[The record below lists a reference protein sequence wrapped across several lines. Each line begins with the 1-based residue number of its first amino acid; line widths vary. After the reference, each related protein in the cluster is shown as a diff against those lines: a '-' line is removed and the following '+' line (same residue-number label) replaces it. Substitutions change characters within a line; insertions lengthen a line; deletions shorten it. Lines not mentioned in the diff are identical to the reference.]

1 MHYSECNEENRI
13 SKITKGHVYM
23 SDIKNE
29 EVKSDIQEES
39 KIVQDENKELQDGN
53 ESVNT
58 QSEKNGKIKEFF
70 RNNTVKSYVDTFKI
84 QPITFICIL
93 LTTLYFA
100 CCLLFIK
107 VLDDNCVLEAAFGIG
122 IGSLMTV
129 FASFFI
135 ESALAKVDRIVHII
149 SIVCIGVINAFVV
162 GPAICGFDEM
172 MTSLYLG
179 KTSMRFTLVIL
190 GLYFA
195 SFIFSIY
202 FINKRNSETSLSSFG
217 INVIT
222 KWFIASVIYGL
233 ASIGVLI
240 LFIIVSMLFQN
251 ADTGLSLVGALMV
264 LLTGG
269 YYAISLHS
277 ALVEKKDKPDVFGL
291 ILSRY
296 VLFPWCLLFYLIVYI
311 YMLTIIISQEYPS
324 NSIFGCIT
332 FLFVISIPLSY
343 VLAEYK
349 DEAKGKT
356 FNRVISKIAKFIPY
370 VFMLLIPMQVI
381 SLVKRIDEYGVTPK
395 RYFGIVMILIEIVYI
410 IIYTNQL
417 ITKWEKTEIIFPII
431 SMAIAFALVFPGINA
446 FTLSNELQLK
456 RITDYIKFG
465 EINNYYAKRARS
477 AFDYLE
483 DEGEGYLKKFYTE
496 KEIEDIDAYLDK
508 REYTSAD
515 RESIALSTCTFER
528 FSRGKT
534 DYTFD
539 VEGYNHVEPAMIAV
553 LHDIDCNP
561 IDLKAVD
568 LYTGDRLDI
577 SQINGREIK
586 ADVFRTVDVSE
597 YAKKLIEIYTSETIE
612 GGNKNEAAMELP
624 DIILDENSKFF
635 VTEMRIYYK
644 TEGDHEVAEIDLRG
658 YYIYK

>member
-1 MHYSECNEENRI
+1 MHHSECNGENRI
-13 SKITKGHVYM
+13 SKVAKGHVYM

-39 KIVQDENKELQDGN
+39 KIVQDENKELQDAN

-93 LTTLYFA
+93 FTTLYFA
-100 CCLLFIK
+100 LCLLFIK
-107 VLDDNCVLEAAFGIG
+107 VLDDNYVLDAAFGIG
-122 IGSLMTV
+122 IGSLLTV

-149 SIVCIGVINAFVV
+149 SIVCIGVINSFVV

-264 LLTGG
+264 ILTGG

-356 FNRVISKIAKFIPY
+356 FNRVISKIARFIPY
-370 VFMLLIPMQVI
+370 VFLLLIPMQVI
-381 SLVKRIDEYGVTPK
+381 SLVKRIDEYGLTPK

-417 ITKWEKTEIIFPII
+417 ITKWEKTEIIFLII
-431 SMAIAFALVFPGINA
+431 SLAIAFALVFPGINA

-456 RITDYIKFG
+456 RITDY
-465 EINNYYAKRARS
+465 INNYYAKRARS